1 MTELEI
7 AERLILAAE
16 TERKLPRTGE
26 RPRGDGRGYTLHWV
40 HSAAD
45 MLAWKHDPHDP
56 KDQYQKDDCQEYGA
70 QHTREFFDGRF
81 LRPSSAD
88 MSAWEECLRW
98 TAELLD
104 DARHRRALWA
114 WAFSKVGG
122 RSFTKWCKAEGIHR
136 NTGMA
141 RKNEA
146 CTRISA
152 QLVRSAV
159 QNSDNGQIR
168 TLQEPHQISDVAGRI
183 GNAWRPEAYWLSSTS
198 NASEFEWSE
207 ARNKANRQ
215 RYAKRKAEAA

>member
-26 RPRGDGRGYTLHWV
+26 RPKGYGGYVLQFVHTFADKAGWRREPGDKLLRGDDPLSDERASFWEGRT
-40 HSAAD
+40 
-45 MLAWKHDPHDP
+45 
-56 KDQYQKDDCQEYGA
+56 
-70 QHTREFFDGRF
+70 TRPTASE
-81 LRPSSAD
+81 

-168 TLQEPHQISDVAGRI
+168 TLQEPRQISDVAGRI

-198 NASEFEWSE
+198 NASEFQWSE